1 MTTAIEVR
9 GLRKDFPVRD
19 KGILG
24 PRTLKRAVDGLD
36 LDIPRGR
43 VTGLLGLNGAGKTTT
58 IKILATL
65 LRPSAGTVR
74 VDGLDAVT
82 DARAVRRRINLIA
95 GGERMVYTRMTGREN
110 LWYFGQLY
118 DVPKAELRRRTGEL
132 LDLVGLTD
140 AADTMVERY
149 SRGMTQRL
157 AIARGLINR
166 PDYLLLDEPTLGL
179 DAPIAR
185 DLRRVVADLAAHDG
199 TGVLLTSHYLAE
211 VEELCGHVYVISAG
225 RHLAQGSPAELKAAT
240 GSHRTVRL
248 TVTDPTERTRAVAE
262 AFGATRE
269 ALPDGGELITLRHPD
284 DMAGPLTAAV
294 FEAGGSI
301 GGLEIAEA
309 SLEDAI
315 MTLAER
321 GEAGLA
327 ATPDTPLAGPHS
339 APTAPR
345 AATAGSD
352 AEIDGSGAAI
362 SGPDAATAG
371 PDKATADSDAVAVGS
386 GTPAVGSDHVTV
398 GAKGGTR

>member
-1 MTTAIEVR
+1 MTGIQVR
-9 GLRKDFPVRD
+9 ALRKDFPVRD
-19 KGILG
+19 KGLFG

-36 LDIPRGR
+36 LDIPPGR
-43 VTGLLGLNGAGKTTT
+43 ITGLLGLNGAGKTTT

-74 VDGLDAVT
+74 VDGLDTVA

-95 GGERMVYTRMTGREN
+95 GGERMVYTRMSGREN

-118 DVPKAELRRRTGEL
+118 DVPKAELRPRIDEL
-132 LDLVGLTD
+132 LDLVGLSD
-140 AADTMVERY
+140 AADTTVERY

-185 DLRRVVADLAAHDG
+185 DLRRVVAELSATG

-211 VEELCGHVYVISAG
+211 VEELCGHVYVISGG

-240 GSHRTVRL
+240 GSHRTVRV
-248 TVTDPTERTRAVAE
+248 TVTDPSEATAAVA
-262 AFGATRE
+262 ARFGATRE
-269 ALPDGGELITLRHPD
+269 PLPDGGEVIVLRHPD
-284 DMAGPLTAAV
+284 GMAGPLAAAIV
-294 FEAGGSI
+294 EAGGSI

-315 MTLAER
+315 LRLAD
-321 GEAGLA
+321 G
-327 ATPDTPLAGPHS
+327 
-339 APTAPR
+339 TA
-345 AATAGSD
+345 
-352 AEIDGSGAAI
+352 
-362 SGPDAATAG
+362 
-371 PDKATADSDAVAVGS
+371 AVAA
-386 GTPAVGSDHVTV
+386 PAPAPEAVAG
-398 GAKGGTR
+398 